1 MTGRKK
7 GNITINNARRER
19 IMFYEYGDILSV
31 DELCELLKI
40 GKNTAYRLLK
50 EERISATRI
59 GRVWK
64 IPKVAVVKYLVGRT

>member
-1 MTGRKK
+1 
-7 GNITINNARRER
+7 
-19 IMFYEYGDILSV
+19 MFYQYDEILSV

-50 EERISATRI
+50 EGRISATRI

-64 IPKVAVVKYLVGRT
+64 IPKEAVVKYLVRENKMGYS